1 MHESSTNPCLME
13 KKLKPHEILADK
25 DNTACICPD
34 ADCEWH
40 GRCNDC
46 IALHRYHATI
56 PSCLE
61 IELKNKKEI
70 NIDHI
75 NAVFKNKPSK

>member
-1 MHESSTNPCLME
+1 ME
-13 KKLKPHEILADK
+13 KKLKPHEILAD
-25 DNTACICPD
+25 NNNLICICLD
-34 ADCEWH
+34 TDCEWH
-40 GRCNDC
+40 GNCKHC

-70 NIDHI
+70 NVDRI
-75 NAVFKNKPSK
+75 NAVFKNKPKV